1 MMKYPKEYL
10 EEIKQRLKV
19 SQVVGKSVKLKRRG
33 KEFVGLSPF
42 SNEKTPSFTVN
53 DEKGFY
59 HCFSSAEHGNIFDFL
74 MKTKSYRFGEA
85 VKALAVDAGMQPYRF
100 TKQDQEKETRWK
112 IYNSILEKYIKFCHE
127 EIFSQKN
134 SEIIKYLDSRKIT
147 KNEIEDFKIGFS
159 PLNNNFYEKL
169 KNEFD
174 EKQINLSG
182 IYYLDDN
189 KKIYI
194 DRFKNR
200 IIFPVKN
207 LNGSVFA
214 LGGRAT
220 SSQTFAKYINSPETE
235 FFKKGNN
242 LYNIDNAKKFTNKK
256 ENVFIVE
263 GYMDVVNLHKFGIK
277 NVVANLGTAMTERQ
291 IDLVWR
297 FFKNP
302 IICLDGDISGRKAA
316 LRAAEKLFPLI
327 KSDYNIYF
335 LTLPENLD
343 PDAYINEKGKESFL
357 KFSESKVEI
366 KDFIWDSYYNEVDRN
381 SPNSLSLFEKKIKS
395 ISNEI
400 KDKTLAKYFL
410 EHYIQKIDELTPHL
424 NYKKNKFYN
433 IKKPEVPLK
442 KTKDV
447 FDKQNKFTEKQLKEF
462 SVLFLVIN
470 YLEIFRKNIEL
481 LSEVNF
487 HEQKINE
494 FKKKLLDYLLSERYF
509 DRKKL
514 NIEDFEKQFQD
525 IINLINTNA
534 PIKTII
540 ANKNEKEI
548 ILVFNEI
555 IKEIKKIDLRSKIDT
570 LEEEVASNLDEN
582 LYSELLSLRNQLKSG

>member
-19 SQVVGKSVKLKRRG
+19 SQVVGKSVKLKKRG
-33 KEFVGLSPF
+33 KEFIGLSPF

-85 VKALAVDAGMQPYRF
+85 VRALAADAGMQPYRF
-100 TKQDQEKETRWK
+100 TKQDEERESRWK
-112 IYNSILEKYIKFCHE
+112 VYNSILEKYTNFCYE
-127 EIFSQKN
+127 EIFLNKS
-134 SEIIKYLDSRKIT
+134 SEILKYLKSRKLT
-147 KNEIEDFKIGFS
+147 EKEIRDFKIGYS
-159 PLNNNFYEKL
+159 PLNNNFYERL
-169 KNEFD
+169 KDEFD
-174 EKQINLSG
+174 EKKINFSG
-182 IYYLDDN
+182 IYYFDEKKN
-189 KKIYI
+189 KYI
-194 DRFKNR
+194 DRFQNR

-220 SSQTFAKYINSPETE
+220 SKTTFAKYINSPETE

-242 LYNIDNAKKFTNKK
+242 LYNIDSAKKFTNRDD
-256 ENVFIVE
+256 NIYIVE

-291 IDLVWR
+291 IDLIWR

-302 IICLDGDISGRKAA
+302 IICLDGDSSGRKAA

-327 KSDYNIYF
+327 KPDFNIYF

-343 PDAYINEKGKESFL
+343 PDTYINEKGKESFL
-357 KFSESKVEI
+357 KFTESKVEI
-366 KDFIWDSYYNEVDRN
+366 KNFIWDSYYSEVDRN
-381 SPNSLSLFEKKIKS
+381 SPNSLSIFEKKIKS
-395 ISNEI
+395 ICNEI

-410 EHYIQKIDELTPHL
+410 DHYIKKIDELTPYL
-424 NYKKNKFYN
+424 KNKKNRFFN
-433 IKKPEVPLK
+433 IKKPEIPLK

-447 FDKQNKFTEKQLKEF
+447 INNRNKFTEIELKEF
-462 SVLFLVIN
+462 SLLFLVIN
-470 YLEIFRKNIEL
+470 NLGIFRKNIEL
-481 LSEVNF
+481 ISEVNF
-487 HEQKINE
+487 HNSNFNE
-494 FKKKLLDYLLSERYF
+494 LKKKIINNLLSEKFF
-509 DRKKL
+509 DKSKL
-514 NIEDFEKQFQD
+514 NIEDFEKEYQNIIS
-525 IINLINTNA
+525 IINLNA
-534 PIKTII
+534 PVKDIVSK
-540 ANKNEKEI
+540 KGEEEI
-548 ILVFNEI
+548 MLIFNEI
-555 IKEIKKIDLRSKIDT
+555 IKEIKKIDLRSKIDI
-570 LEEEVASNLDEN
+570 LEERVASNLDEN